1 MRLPR
6 TPIAEAIAYGLMRQL
21 SQNELYAGEGKM
33 YGIVLVELPNGEQ
46 RVIKA
51 FSGLSNGFSVVKGC
65 VYPIFGREEVA
76 LAEAFSLAE
85 LETIKQE
92 IITFKQLPE
101 GEQYQR
107 LSAEFKHQ
115 LELIN
120 SRHSLS
126 KQQRQEKRQQ
136 YHQTLI
142 GENLEIALTQLETE
156 SCQQGIERKYFKLR

>member
-1 MRLPR
+1 
-6 TPIAEAIAYGLMRQL
+6 MRQL

-101 GEQYQR
+101 REQYQR

-156 SCQQGIERKYFKLR
+156 SCQQGIERKYLKLR